1 VIGRLRVIVALLLL
15 AVSSAMAD
23 SPVRFA
29 SVDVYI
35 DTTEPMAAWQLEFS
49 AATGVMQIVGVENG
63 DSEAFDGA
71 PYYDRDAVENGRA
84 DRIVVA
90 DYSLEEQEELPNGR
104 VRVTTLHLMLSGDEA
119 PEFDT
124 RLIVATSHDGV
135 SINAEISIEISEGS
149 TK

>member
-1 VIGRLRVIVALLLL
+1 MIGRLRVIVALLLL